1 VAAVIPP
8 SVARAAGYGTGLAG
22 GPGRLPRRE
31 IGYAAAPIA
40 GGGDAWLAGFHGAQS
55 KPFIRHISTRR
66 EMSIAL
72 PCNVIRKNE
81 HASAPA
87 TEARRPHRRG
97 GARGAGR
104 RAALLLPWA
113 QDLVLQEL
121 ADMVDKAL
129 RDVASA
135 DK

>member
-1 VAAVIPP
+1 
-8 SVARAAGYGTGLAG
+8 
-22 GPGRLPRRE
+22 
-31 IGYAAAPIA
+31 
-40 GGGDAWLAGFHGAQS
+40 
-55 KPFIRHISTRR
+55 
-66 EMSIAL
+66 MSIAL
-72 PCNVIRKNE
+72 PCNVIREKE

-87 TEARRPHRRG
+87 TEARRPHRG
-97 GARGAGR
+97 VGGAGR

-113 QDLVLQEL
+113 QDPVLQEL